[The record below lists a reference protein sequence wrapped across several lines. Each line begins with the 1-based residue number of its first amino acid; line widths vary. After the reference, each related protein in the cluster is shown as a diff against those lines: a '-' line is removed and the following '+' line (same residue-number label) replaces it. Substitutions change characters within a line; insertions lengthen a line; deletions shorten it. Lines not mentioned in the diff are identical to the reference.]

1 LEDSTTT
8 VLRGVC
14 FGIIMRMDDLI
25 TPATLVDYDRL
36 VQNIKNMANKA
47 REYNIA
53 LRPHVKTH
61 KCVEIGEI
69 QKNYGSSGITAS
81 TMGEAMFFAENGFDD
96 ITLAAPLAPDKM
108 NAAAK
113 LAIKVKLRVII
124 DHPAALK
131 ELRPVFRK
139 AKEELDVL
147 LKVDCNYHRSGVDPT
162 KKGSLALA
170 EKINKARGLNFA
182 GILTHSGHSYYA
194 KSIEEIKAVAEE
206 EQSVMLKFA
215 KDLRKRSKKLTPKI
229 VSIGSTPTMM
239 LGDSIKKGITEVR
252 PGSYV
257 FFDYTQV
264 ALGVCKSYHCALSVL
279 SSVISSYPKRIILDA
294 GATALSLDTGPT
306 HLFPNC
312 GFGKIISDYHE
323 GEFAQHTD
331 IAGLSQ
337 EHGKVK
343 IAKGSP
349 LKGLVPGARVR
360 ILPNH
365 SCLTANLSSRFY
377 VTSGDE
383 ILDIWETH
391 MDR

>member
-1 LEDSTTT
+1 M
-8 VLRGVC
+8 VLRRHC
-14 FGIIMRMDDLI
+14 FENIMRVDDLI
-25 TPATLVDYDRL
+25 TPATLVDYGRL
-36 VQNIKNMANKA
+36 VQNIRHMANKA
-47 REYNIA
+47 REHQVA

-61 KCVEIGEI
+61 KCVEIAEI
-69 QKNYGSSGITAS
+69 QRNYGISGITAS

-96 ITLAAPLAPDKM
+96 ITLATPLAPDKM

-131 ELRPVFRK
+131 ELRPRFKK

-170 EKINKARGLNFA
+170 EKIKKARGLNFA
-182 GILTHSGHSYYA
+182 GILTHGGHAYYA
-194 KSIEEIKAVAEE
+194 KTIDEIQAVAVE
-206 EQSVMLKFA
+206 EQTVMLKFA
-215 KDLRKRSKKLTPKI
+215 KALRKRSKALSPKI

-239 LGDSIKKGITEVR
+239 LTDSIKKGITEIR

-264 ALGVCKSYHCALSVL
+264 ALGVCKPYHCALSVL
-279 SSVISSYPKRIILDA
+279 SSVMSAFPNRIILDA
-294 GATALSLDTGPT
+294 GATALSLDPGPK
-306 HLFPNC
+306 HLFPDC
-312 GFGKIISDYHE
+312 GFGKVISDYHE

-331 IAGLSQ
+331 VYGLSQ
-337 EHGKVK
+337 EHGKVMVT
-343 IAKGSP
+343 KGSP
-349 LKGLVPGARVR
+349 LKGLVPGDRVR

-365 SCLTANLSSRFY
+365 SCLAANLSSRYY
-377 VTSGDE
+377 VTSGDD
-383 ILDIWETH
+383 ILDIWETYQ
-391 MDR
+391 DR

>member
-1 LEDSTTT
+1 
-8 VLRGVC
+8 
-14 FGIIMRMDDLI
+14 MRMDDLI

-36 VQNIKNMANKA
+36 VKNIKNMANIA
-47 REYNIA
+47 REHHVS

-61 KCVEIGEI
+61 KCVEIAEI
-69 QKNYGSSGITAS
+69 QRNYGASGITAS

-96 ITLAAPLAPDKM
+96 ITLATPLAPDKM
-108 NAAAK
+108 NTVTK
-113 LAIKVKLRVII
+113 LAIKIKLRVII

-131 ELRPVFRK
+131 ELRPRFRK

-147 LKVDCNYHRSGVDPT
+147 LKVDCNYHRSGVDP
-162 KKGSLALA
+162 KKRGSLTLA
-170 EKINKARGLNFA
+170 EKINNARGLNFA
-182 GILTHSGHSYYA
+182 GILTHGGHSYCA

-206 EQSVMLKFA
+206 EQNIMLKFA
-215 KDLRKRSKKLTPKI
+215 KDLRKKSKDLAPRI

-239 LGDSIKKGITEVR
+239 LTDTIKKGITEIR

-264 ALGVCKSYHCALSVL
+264 ALGVCKPYQCALSVL
-279 SSVISSYPKRIILDA
+279 SSVISAYPNRMILDA
-294 GATALSLDTGPT
+294 GATALSLDPGPV
-306 HLFPNC
+306 HIFPDC
-312 GFGKIISDYHE
+312 GYGKIISDYHE

-331 IAGLSQ
+331 IIGLSQ

-343 IAKGSP
+343 IAKDSP
-349 LKGLVPGARVR
+349 LKSFVPGDQVR

-365 SCLTANLSSRFY
+365 SCLAANLSSRFY
-377 VTSGDE
+377 VTSGEE
-383 ILDIWETH
+383 ILDIWETY

>member
-1 LEDSTTT
+1 
-8 VLRGVC
+8 
-14 FGIIMRMDDLI
+14 MDDLI

-47 REYNIA
+47 REHGVA

-61 KCVEIGEI
+61 KCVEIAEI
-69 QKNYGSSGITAS
+69 QRNYGASGITAS
-81 TMGEAMFFAENGFDD
+81 TMGEALFFAENGFDD
-96 ITLAAPLAPDKM
+96 ITLATPLAPDKM
-108 NAAAK
+108 SAVAK

-131 ELRPVFRK
+131 ELKSRFK
-139 AKEELDVL
+139 KSKEELDVL

-162 KKGSLALA
+162 KKGALNLA
-170 EKINKARGLNFA
+170 ERIHKAKGLNFA
-182 GILTHSGHSYYA
+182 GILTHAGHSYFA
-194 KSIEEIKAVAEE
+194 NSIEEIKAVALE
-206 EQSVMLKFA
+206 EQNVMLKFA
-215 KDLRKRSKKLTPKI
+215 KALRKRSRALSPKI

-239 LGDSIKKGITEVR
+239 LTDSIQKGITEVR

-264 ALGVCKSYHCALSVL
+264 ALGVCKPYHCSLSVL
-279 SSVISSYPKRIILDA
+279 SSIISAYPNRIILDA
-294 GATALSLDTGPT
+294 GATALSLDQGPR
-306 HLFPNC
+306 HLFPDC
-312 GFGKIISDYHE
+312 GYGQVIADYHE
-323 GEFAQHTD
+323 GEFAQNT
-331 IAGLSQ
+331 ALSALSQ
-337 EHGKVK
+337 EHGKVQ

-349 LKGLVPGARVR
+349 LKGMVPGNRVR

-383 ILDIWETH
+383 ILDIWETYQ
-391 MDR
+391 DR

>member
-1 LEDSTTT
+1 
-8 VLRGVC
+8 
-14 FGIIMRMDDLI
+14 MRMDDLI

-36 VQNIKNMANKA
+36 VKNIKNMANIA
-47 REYNIA
+47 REHHVS

-61 KCVEIGEI
+61 KCVEIAEI
-69 QKNYGSSGITAS
+69 QRNYGASGITAS

-96 ITLAAPLAPDKM
+96 ITLATPLAPDKM
-108 NAAAK
+108 NTVTK
-113 LAIKVKLRVII
+113 LAIKIKLRVII

-131 ELRPVFRK
+131 ELRPRFRK

-147 LKVDCNYHRSGVDPT
+147 LKVDCNYHRSGVDP
-162 KKGSLALA
+162 KKRGSLTLA
-170 EKINKARGLNFA
+170 EKINNARGLNFA
-182 GILTHSGHSYYA
+182 GILTHGGHSYYA

-206 EQSVMLKFA
+206 EQNIMLKFA
-215 KDLRKRSKKLTPKI
+215 KDLRKKSKDLAPRI

-239 LGDSIKKGITEVR
+239 LTDTIKKGITEIR

-264 ALGVCKSYHCALSVL
+264 ALGVCKPYQCALSVL
-279 SSVISSYPKRIILDA
+279 SSVISAYPNRMILDA
-294 GATALSLDTGPT
+294 GATALSLDPGPV
-306 HLFPNC
+306 HIFPDC
-312 GFGKIISDYHE
+312 GYGKIISDYHE

-331 IAGLSQ
+331 IIGLSQ

-343 IAKGSP
+343 IAKDSP
-349 LKGLVPGARVR
+349 LKSFVPGDQVR

-365 SCLTANLSSRFY
+365 SCLAANLSSRFY
-377 VTSGDE
+377 VTSGEE
-383 ILDIWETH
+383 ILDIWETY

>member
-1 LEDSTTT
+1 
-8 VLRGVC
+8 
-14 FGIIMRMDDLI
+14 MRVDDLI

-47 REYNIA
+47 REHQVS

-61 KCVEIGEI
+61 KCVEIAEI
-69 QKNYGSSGITAS
+69 QRNYGASGITVS
-81 TMGEAMFFAENGFDD
+81 TMSEAMFFAENGFDD
-96 ITLAAPLAPDKM
+96 ITLAVPLAPDKM
-108 NAAAK
+108 NSVAK
-113 LAIKVKLRVII
+113 LAIKVKFRVII

-131 ELRPVFRK
+131 ELRTRFRK
-139 AKEELDVL
+139 AKEDLDVL

-162 KKGSLALA
+162 RKGSLDLA
-170 EKINKARGLNFA
+170 EKIHKARGLNFA

-194 KSIEEIKAVAEE
+194 RSVDEIKAIAEE
-206 EQSVMLKFA
+206 EQNVMLKFA
-215 KDLRKRSKKLTPKI
+215 RHLRKRSKALAPKI

-239 LGDSIKKGITEVR
+239 LTDSIKKGITEVR

-264 ALGVCKSYHCALSVL
+264 ALGVCKPYDCALSVL
-279 SSVISSYPKRIILDA
+279 SSVISAYPNRIILDA
-294 GATALSLDTGPT
+294 GATALSLDPGPR

-312 GFGKIISDYHE
+312 GFGKVISDYHE
-323 GEFAQHTD
+323 GDFAENTD
-331 IAGLSQ
+331 ITGLSQ

-349 LKGLVPGARVR
+349 LKGLVPGDRVR

-365 SCLTANLSSRFY
+365 SCLAANLSSRFY
-377 VTSGDE
+377 ATSNGD
-383 ILDIWETH
+383 ILDIWETY